1 MKHQDI
7 YNRLRKIEGQ
17 IRGIQDMLSK
27 DRSDRDL
34 LIQLE
39 AVKSSVSSSIAVLLA
54 RLFEIQE
61 NGELKLSQEQAEVIL
76 RMIKK

>member
-1 MKHQDI
+1 
-7 YNRLRKIEGQ
+7 
-17 IRGIQDMLSK
+17 MLSK